1 MMLKKACLPI
11 LILGFLAVAS
21 LLIAPA
27 ADAHGPSRQKV
38 VKSVDIQA
46 PPATVWAIIKDFG
59 SIDKWHPAVAKTA
72 WTGGNAV
79 GATRVVTL
87 KSGGEIKE
95 ALTKYDADLMM
106 YAYEIT
112 DVNIDVYPVNTYS
125 SQITVK
131 SNGSGGTTLEWRAAF
146 YRGYTL
152 NDPPEKYNDDAA
164 LAAVTGVIEAGVN
177 NIKAL
182 AEKK

>member
-1 MMLKKACLPI
+1 MLKRAYLPI
-11 LILGFLAVAS
+11 LILACLGLAS
-21 LLIAPA
+21 LLVTNA
-27 ADAHGPSRQKV
+27 AQAHGPSRQKV
-38 VKSVDIQA
+38 IKTVDIQA
-46 PPATVWAIIKDFG
+46 PPAAVWAIIKDFG
-59 SIDKWHPAVAKTA
+59 SIDKWHPAVAKVV
-72 WTGGNAV
+72 WTGGNVV

-87 KSGGEIKE
+87 KTGGEIKE
-95 ALTKYDADLMM
+95 SLTKYDADSMT

-125 SQITVK
+125 SQMSVK
-131 SNGSGGTTLEWRAAF
+131 PNGSGGTTLEWRAAF

-164 LAAVTGVIEAGVN
+164 LAAVTGVVEAGVN